1 MSDKRQEAI
10 EKYVNEFVSE
20 YQALAEQAEK
30 QVEHTRT
37 AGWQALCKGFKASI
51 SSAQAILAEEL
62 EQAAKL
68 IKTRGPDDGVIK
80 SIGDVKKRADEV
92 YQTSQHF
99 DTSVLL
105 PIRQAAQRA
114 GDLASRKRQE
124 SEQWD
129 ANTPLIWNG
138 VRLAMARAIN
148 DLPRYVWNPGN
159 WTVERLDAPGDVVPV
174 LEQKV
179 GASVTLPDGAQAT
192 VTDVGDVD
200 EDDEGKEM
208 PEDIRTYL
216 DELVTQAEEDY
227 GTAVYMLLAGESTS
241 DPDEGGEFGLDEDHR
256 MEIRDDIVRL
266 ATEAG
271 IEVTRPLP
279 AEPSTGDAMVK
290 APVKKKP
297 KSKK

>member
-10 EKYVNEFVSE
+10 EKYVREFVTE
-20 YQALAEQAEK
+20 YQSLAEQAEK

-179 GASVTLPDGAQAT
+179 EVIPADWQDRDAPGMSGEKLVDVAARMYGARNHAKYCFCKGVLADYAKEVAPWMKQVKAAAKKSKTDNYVSAALDVMRECKTIGEQIWTLAA
-192 VTDVGDVD
+192 
-200 EDDEGKEM
+200 
-208 PEDIRTYL
+208 
-216 DELVTQAEEDY
+216 
-227 GTAVYMLLAGESTS
+227 AV
-241 DPDEGGEFGLDEDHR
+241 
-256 MEIRDDIVRL
+256 EI
-266 ATEAG
+266 
-271 IEVTRPLP
+271 
-279 AEPSTGDAMVK
+279 AEPSPAVD
-290 APVKKKP
+290 PKK
-297 KSKK
+297 